1 VRIRLFW
8 RVFLV
13 NAALLAAG
21 TLILAL
27 APVTISAP
35 IALTEAIVLSVGLL
49 IMLVANLLLLRALF
63 GPLERLTR
71 RMHQVDVLRRG
82 ERVAVSSR
90 GEIGELEEAFNDML
104 ERLETERREAGLRTA
119 RAQNA
124 ERRRIARELH
134 DEVGQT
140 MTGVLFQLKR
150 LGEHI
155 PEDRSAELAEAQ
167 AAVRTCLEEVRRISR
182 ELRPEVLDDLG
193 LASALTELATTFS
206 RRTGITVRR
215 RLEADLPPFD
225 RDLELALYR
234 VAQESLTNVARHA
247 DASEVVLSLERSDG
261 HVTLRVQD
269 DGRGVDGDAVEG
281 GGLRGIREHA
291 LIVGGTLTIGSG
303 PGGGLEIALEAPI
316 APAQEPSQR

>member
-1 VRIRLFW
+1 MHIRLFW

-13 NAALLAAG
+13 NAALLTAG
-21 TLILAL
+21 TLTLAL
-27 APVTISAP
+27 APVTISAS
-35 IALTEAIVLSVGLL
+35 IALTEGIVLSVGLV
-49 IMLVANLLLLRALF
+49 IMLIANLLLLRALF

-71 RMHQVDVLRRG
+71 RMGQVDVLRRG

-90 GEIGELEEAFNDML
+90 GEIGDLEEAFNDML
-104 ERLETERREAGLRTA
+104 ERLESERRDASMRTT
-119 RAQNA
+119 RAQDA

-134 DEVGQT
+134 DEVGQA

-150 LGEHI
+150 LGEHV
-155 PEDRSAELAEAQ
+155 PDEQDDELAEAQ
-167 AAVRTCLEEVRRISR
+167 AAVRACLEEVRRISR
-182 ELRPEVLDDLG
+182 ELRPELLDDLG

-215 RLEADLPPFD
+215 RLEADLPEFD

-247 DASEVVLSLERSDG
+247 DASEVILSLERSNG
-261 HVTLRVQD
+261 HVTLRVRD
-269 DGRGVDGDAVEG
+269 DGRGVGDETVEG

-291 LIVGGTLTIGSG
+291 LIVGGALSIDSE
-303 PGGGLEIALEAPI
+303 PGGGLEIALEAPV
-316 APAQEPSQR
+316 ALPREPSPR

>member
-35 IALTEAIVLSVGLL
+35 IALTEGIVLSVGLVL
-49 IMLVANLLLLRALF
+49 MLVANLLLLRPLF

-71 RMHQVDVLRRG
+71 RMGQVDVLRRG

-90 GEIGELEEAFNDML
+90 GEIGDLEAAFNDML
-104 ERLETERREAGLRTA
+104 ERLETERRAAGLRTA

-155 PEDRSAELAEAQ
+155 PDDRSNELAEAQ

-182 ELRPEVLDDLG
+182 ELRPELLDDLG

-206 RRTGITVRR
+206 RRTGIPVRR
-215 RLEADLPPFD
+215 RLEADLPQFD
-225 RDLELALYR
+225 RELELALYR

-247 DASEVVLSLERSDG
+247 DASEVILSLERSDG
-261 HVTLRVQD
+261 TVTLRVRD
-269 DGRGVDGDAVEG
+269 DGRGVDGGPVEG

-291 LIVGGTLTIGSG
+291 LIVGGTLSLGRG
-303 PGGGLEIALEAPI
+303 PNGGLELALEAPI
-316 APAQEPSQR
+316 VSPQEPPRR